1 MMGEN
6 KQVAE
11 RIQHGLSVNLYALQQ
26 KTGGLLPN
34 CNLDSGEVKRTG
46 QFPVR
51 GNSTMDIYEG
61 IYLSKERVSMK
72 AIRAMKGD
80 ERTIHVGA
88 YKVPNASGS
97 KHILEVQT

>member
-1 MMGEN
+1 MGEN

-11 RIQHGLSVNLYALQQ
+11 RIQHGLSVNLYELQQ

-61 IYLSKERVSMK
+61 IYLGKERVSMK

-88 YKVPNASGS
+88 YKDPNASGS
-97 KHILEVQT
+97 KHLIEV